1 MGMPA
6 LHPRQRIEG
15 ASDIVLSYAKSGLL
29 IGLAVAGALLVVWAT
44 AVGPGTEQD
53 SCTYACAAQSLISQG
68 ALYNCG
74 NKWPMNHFPP
84 LYPMMLGVGGLSGA
98 APLTVARWVGAV
110 SCAASVIL
118 IGAILYDATSSL
130 FIALL
135 GELSIICV
143 GDVAIRYLFAMTEGP
158 FIAFMLLFI
167 FSLWRAVSDEGSGWL
182 VVAGGGAAVACLTRY
197 MGAALLFTGASVLVC
212 LGAGP
217 LRIRMRRAGTFLAI
231 GGLPLA
237 AWLIRNHVETRNA
250 TNRSI
255 EWHPPK
261 IADLALGCTT
271 VARWAY
277 PPISHHAAPWIGLL
291 LIVGGAVILAA
302 IAWSNLGPL
311 QWLLANLILS
321 NAAFI
326 ILSRCFYDPLVRPH
340 ERMIAPIL
348 VASFALSLCVIGS
361 NTEKIRAGVVWRSI
375 GLAVVLAFLFVNAR
389 ATAPI
394 LYESRVRGLGG
405 TERYYADSDVIRWI
419 RHLPANTRIYSDE
432 PEPIRLFADHPAE
445 LLPLLRDPLTQQP
458 DQNFDRNLAAM
469 QHAMSDRPGTIAYFY
484 RANHW
489 AQDNLP
495 TLTEM
500 PSVYHL
506 SMRPVL
512 QADQGII
519 YEARWRRD
527 L

>member
-1 MGMPA
+1 
-6 LHPRQRIEG
+6 
-15 ASDIVLSYAKSGLL
+15 
-29 IGLAVAGALLVVWAT
+29 
-44 AVGPGTEQD
+44 
-53 SCTYACAAQSLISQG
+53 
-68 ALYNCG
+68 
-74 NKWPMNHFPP
+74 MNHFPP

-118 IGAILYDATSSL
+118 IGAILYVATSSP

-135 GELSIICV
+135 GELSIISV

-182 VVAGGGAAVACLTRY
+182 LIAGGAAAVTCLTRY
-197 MGAALLFTGASVLVC
+197 MGVSLLVTGASVLVY

-217 LRIRMRRAGTFLAI
+217 LGIRMRRAGTFMAI

-237 AWLIRNHVETRNA
+237 AWLIRNHLESRNA
-250 TNRSI
+250 IDRFI
-255 EWHPPK
+255 DWHPPS

-277 PPISHHAAPWIGLL
+277 PPISHDTAPWIGLL
-291 LIVGGAVILAA
+291 LIVGGTVTLAV
-302 IAWSNLGPL
+302 IAWSNPGPL

-326 ILSRCFYDPLVRPH
+326 ILSRCFYDPLVLPH
-340 ERMIAPIL
+340 ERMMAPIL
-348 VASFALSLCVIGS
+348 VASFVLSLCVIGL
-361 NTEKIRAGVVWRSI
+361 NTKNIRTGVVWRSI
-375 GLAVVLAFLFVNAR
+375 GLALVLAFLFVNAR

-419 RHLPANTRIYSDE
+419 RHLPTNTPIYSDE
-432 PEPIRLFADHPAE
+432 PEPIRLFADHSAE

-458 DQNFDRNLAAM
+458 DKNFERNLAAM
-469 QHAMSDRPGTIAYFY
+469 QHAMGYRPGAIAYFY
-484 RANHW
+484 KANHW
-489 AQDNLP
+489 AKDNLP
-495 TLTEM
+495 TLAEM

-506 SMRPVL
+506 SMKPML

-519 YEARWRRD
+519 YQARWRCDSVKCRWEEGRD
-527 L
+527 R